1 MMHYWK
7 VRLTTYSPTFI
18 GSGDTYKKDRYIY
31 NMQDKTVSFLRE
43 EKWISFLHTAGIM
56 DDFADALLRGGRR
69 FDLFGYLKN
78 QPTLQRRYGNIWD
91 VLRAMK
97 QAGVIDREVDYFSV
111 GKDKGPND
119 IAGYIRDAEGNPYI
133 PGSSL
138 KGAFRTAILSH
149 AIQKNLSC
157 YGSYWKDMER
167 AAGNK
172 REMERIMGQLEKSI
186 AIPPREDM
194 VKSYFRGLTVSDAVL
209 EKGKMCVAAK
219 ADLSAG
225 HDDPHQVSLYRECLD
240 IDAELTFT
248 IGIDDSEAGMGHYG
262 IKTFADLKNVLQEF
276 VDFQYDILQKPFRRN
291 GEVELRDIKNH
302 QNADLLLGGGTGF
315 LTKTLI
321 YSLIS
326 DRGQAVYV
334 TRKLMEKMF
343 RSHYHNEDREISPHT
358 LKLVSMD
365 GETCLMGL
373 CYLTEEKKLC

>member
-7 VRLTTYSPTFI
+7 VRLTTFSPTFI

-56 DDFADALLRGGRR
+56 DDFAAALLRGGRR

-78 QPTLQRRYGNIWD
+78 QPTLQRRYGTVWNI
-91 VLRAMK
+91 LRDMK
-97 QAGVIDREVDYFSV
+97 QKGAIDREVRYFSV

-119 IAGYIRDAEGNPYI
+119 IAGHIRDAEGNPYI

-149 AIQKNLSC
+149 VIRKNPSR
-157 YGSYWKDMER
+157 YGSYWKDMES

-186 AIPPREDM
+186 AIPPWEDM
-194 VKSYFRGLTVSDAVL
+194 VKSYFRGLTVSDAVFL
-209 EKGKMCVAAK
+209 EEKMCVAAK
-219 ADLSAG
+219 ADLSIG
-225 HDDPHQVSLYRECLD
+225 DDDIHQVSLYREC
-240 IDAELTFT
+240 IDADAVLEFT
-248 IGIDDSEAGMGHYG
+248 IGIDDSDAGMGHYG
-262 IKTFADLKNVLQEF
+262 IKTFADLQKVLREF
-276 VDFQYDILQKPFRRN
+276 VDFQYDILQKPFKRN
-291 GEVELRDIKNH
+291 GDVELEDIENHKNGE
-302 QNADLLLGGGTGF
+302 LLLGGGTGF

-321 YSLIS
+321 YSLAS
-326 DRGQAVYV
+326 DRRQAVYV

-343 RSHYHNEDREISPHT
+343 RKHYHNEDRVISPHT

-365 GETCLMGL
+365 GDTYLMGL
-373 CYLTEEKKLC
+373 CYLDEEKKLC